1 MENVLE
7 IEHLSLSLPSKK
19 GMIPILHDVNLEVG
33 EGKIMGLVGESGSG
47 KSMTAFAVTR
57 LLPGGGKAELDGSIR
72 LCGRQLLGLGR
83 KSMEEVRGRDV
94 SMIFQEPMTCL
105 NPVFTIGTQMTDVI
119 RTHEKISK
127 EEAFKKA
134 VSLLEEVHIRNAEDV
149 ISCYPYE
156 LSGGMRQR
164 VMIAIAL
171 SCHPKLLIA
180 DEPTTALDV
189 TVQAQILYL
198 IKEACRNL
206 KTAVLFISHD
216 LGVISEI
223 CDSISVMYSGHIV
236 ESGDTASVLTEPCHP
251 YTRALIGA
259 LPKFTREKTKERLTA
274 IPGMVPDPSEK
285 WQAAASHPAAR
296 GPPPPA
302 GKACRRLWKSQKAI
316 PYTAAIPRRCD
327 MDILEIKNVTKTFHT
342 RSFWGKSKEVHA
354 LNGITLSL
362 AKGESLGIVGESGCG
377 KSTLASLIIHLAEP
391 TSGEILLYEKDI
403 SHAKE
408 KEVKEIRKKIQ
419 IVFQDPYSSL
429 SPRMK
434 IGDIIMEPARVMGE
448 FSEAHRKER
457 AEMLLEMVG
466 LRKNVMDRYP
476 HEFSGGQRQRISIAR
491 ALMTSPEILILDEP
505 TSALDVSVQ
514 AQVLNILMD
523 LREKL
528 HLTYLFISHNL
539 AVVRYISD
547 RTAVMQKGK
556 IVEMGP
562 SDEILCHPRDPY
574 TKELI
579 AAVPMIGKPFAAPAR
594 ITELG

>member
-1 MENVLE
+1 
-7 IEHLSLSLPSKK
+7 
-19 GMIPILHDVNLEVG
+19 
-33 EGKIMGLVGESGSG
+33 
-47 KSMTAFAVTR
+47 
-57 LLPGGGKAELDGSIR
+57 
-72 LCGRQLLGLGR
+72 
-83 KSMEEVRGRDV
+83 
-94 SMIFQEPMTCL
+94 
-105 NPVFTIGTQMTDVI
+105 
-119 RTHEKISK
+119 
-127 EEAFKKA
+127 
-134 VSLLEEVHIRNAEDV
+134 
-149 ISCYPYE
+149 
-156 LSGGMRQR
+156 
-164 VMIAIAL
+164 
-171 SCHPKLLIA
+171 
-180 DEPTTALDV
+180 
-189 TVQAQILYL
+189 
-198 IKEACRNL
+198 
-206 KTAVLFISHD
+206 
-216 LGVISEI
+216 
-223 CDSISVMYSGHIV
+223 
-236 ESGDTASVLTEPCHP
+236 
-251 YTRALIGA
+251 
-259 LPKFTREKTKERLTA
+259 
-274 IPGMVPDPSEK
+274 
-285 WQAAASHPAAR
+285 
-296 GPPPPA
+296 
-302 GKACRRLWKSQKAI
+302 
-316 PYTAAIPRRCD
+316 
-327 MDILEIKNVTKTFHT
+327 MDILEIKNVTKTFHN

-391 TSGEILLYEKDI
+391 TGGEILLYGKDI

-476 HEFSGGQRQRISIAR
+476 HEFSGGQRISIAR

-556 IVEMGP
+556 IVEIGA
-562 SDEILCHPRDPY
+562 SDEILCHPKDPY
-574 TKELI
+574 TRELI
-579 AAVPMIGKPFAAPAR
+579 AAVPMIGKPFVPPDR
-594 ITELG
+594 IMELG